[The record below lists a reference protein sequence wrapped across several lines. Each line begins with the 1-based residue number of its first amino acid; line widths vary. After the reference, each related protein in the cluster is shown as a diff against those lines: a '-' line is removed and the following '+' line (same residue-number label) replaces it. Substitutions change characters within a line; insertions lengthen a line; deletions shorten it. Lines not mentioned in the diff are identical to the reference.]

1 MDQAS
6 AATKSISGFI
16 RNDEGQII
24 CEIRSIPS
32 VAALSEGRIEDGL
45 QYILFHPEGL
55 KIIAQKYHEK
65 YQIKIDV
72 ISTSATNS
80 NLKEVGKILREM
92 RNGEVRGVLE
102 AMYDISGN
110 LYHVAPF
117 VFAKNEKGKII
128 VVNFNS
134 GSLVASMEHD
144 DIEFDEKTVENYL
157 PLQSDFVSCSVI
169 ATDEVKNLLMDPL
182 AIKKI
187 FTPGVKMPPV
197 KEVIGQGGKFIAKL
211 DDDKTAKY
219 VREGEAGSKI
229 NHKAFFKGIFY
240 LSQIGEHYLN
250 WLNDQTKA
258 LFFEMRETRMAIKE
272 DDALFEDVEDLLP
285 DGSPSKVS
293 NASSKKF
300 LKPVLP
306 AGSVSVQSS

>member
-1 MDQAS
+1 
-6 AATKSISGFI
+6 
-16 RNDEGQII
+16 
-24 CEIRSIPS
+24 
-32 VAALSEGRIEDGL
+32 
-45 QYILFHPEGL
+45 
-55 KIIAQKYHEK
+55 
-65 YQIKIDV
+65 
-72 ISTSATNS
+72 
-80 NLKEVGKILREM
+80 
-92 RNGEVRGVLE
+92 
-102 AMYDISGN
+102 
-110 LYHVAPF
+110 
-117 VFAKNEKGKII
+117 
-128 VVNFNS
+128 
-134 GSLVASMEHD
+134 
-144 DIEFDEKTVENYL
+144 
-157 PLQSDFVSCSVI
+157 
-169 ATDEVKNLLMDPL
+169 
-182 AIKKI
+182 
-187 FTPGVKMPPV
+187 MPPV